1 MKSVKEY
8 VNEWLVFVFLEME
21 CGWMLCCE
29 LKFKMIFG
37 NGYFGFC
44 IDEECSEMWYLVWIV
59 EFCELLSFWM

>member
-44 IDEECSEMWYLVWIV
+44 IDEECSEM
-59 EFCELLSFWM
+59 